1 MSSFLL
7 FSGHLASQ
15 ALFTPLSFFP
25 FLSLQILGV
34 MLQIQNVNFKNTPSG
49 EQNPLIRCSPT
60 DT

>member
-49 EQNPLIRCSPT
+49 EQNLLI
-60 DT
+60 